1 MGKRKEIPFEKYNF
15 KRNTYKVTDLPYQ
28 MGNSEMGGLVN
39 LSGLGFQKLY
49 FSDVWDTERSR
60 MFLPGPLVFHQHIND
75 NSLANSNFT
84 NELALKE
91 GILNTHVKFQDQG
104 EYTSEIFFSKNNRH
118 LLCIRIHPN
127 KISASGWKLKLPID
141 RFEIKSI
148 NNGLNGVCKDVDLY
162 SKISW
167 AISINTKFSPG
178 NDQDI
183 ILEPEK
189 GQPIEIFY
197 SVTTQFDGEDYI
209 NQSINNVLQQ
219 KGFDILKKELATDSE
234 NEYKNMASVILPD
247 GEYAKWFYRSIFA
260 LFNTSGA
267 EHFLPAE
274 LQFSKPSP
282 HWNGHPFTYGQGG
295 WGIFAFTFLG
305 AFDKAEN
312 MAKWHYKPEVLR
324 ENVQRIFPDKGE
336 IDVYF
341 KDEYKG
347 KHHYID
353 EGEKNALSFGHELSA
368 DGYNLPIS
376 HTLGKYTMHWDWQ
389 MHLNSFAASFFHLLG
404 KYKGDN
410 EFLKNYTYPALKG
423 TAELWRLLLNWD
435 SKRKFWYLPP
445 LLSVS
450 ENLLE
455 KSVLDAIIGAQ
466 WNLKTAA
473 VYARRLNLDISL
485 AEKWEEIA
493 SNIFIPQNNE
503 NYLEYLDDDENREG
517 GGYFGIRAPMAM
529 AFPYLELT
537 DEVDKDKARKTLD
550 KAWKRNNE
558 GHGMITYVANWFA
571 LTESYLGFKEQA
583 FKMANFVMKN
593 IDPSGAAICE
603 AYEYEDN
610 DNKKGPWVPKFPY
623 YLTGYSA
630 FICSSISLLIQS
642 CNNKIKVFP
651 GLPQEWK
658 DVEFYD
664 LPIEGGFTVSAKMR
678 NGEVEWIEAYKN
690 RELVLRTEENKNLV
704 IINSNEIKIAD

>member
-1 MGKRKEIPFEKYNF
+1 
-15 KRNTYKVTDLPYQ
+15 
-28 MGNSEMGGLVN
+28 
-39 LSGLGFQKLY
+39 
-49 FSDVWDTERSR
+49 
-60 MFLPGPLVFHQHIND
+60 
-75 NSLANSNFT
+75 
-84 NELALKE
+84 
-91 GILNTHVKFQDQG
+91 
-104 EYTSEIFFSKNNRH
+104 
-118 LLCIRIHPN
+118 
-127 KISASGWKLKLPID
+127 
-141 RFEIKSI
+141 
-148 NNGLNGVCKDVDLY
+148 
-162 SKISW
+162 
-167 AISINTKFSPG
+167 
-178 NDQDI
+178 
-183 ILEPEK
+183 
-189 GQPIEIFY
+189 
-197 SVTTQFDGEDYI
+197 
-209 NQSINNVLQQ
+209 
-219 KGFDILKKELATDSE
+219 
-234 NEYKNMASVILPD
+234 
-247 GEYAKWFYRSIFA
+247 
-260 LFNTSGA
+260 
-267 EHFLPAE
+267 
-274 LQFSKPSP
+274 
-282 HWNGHPFTYGQGG
+282 
-295 WGIFAFTFLG
+295 
-305 AFDKAEN
+305 
-312 MAKWHYKPEVLR
+312 
-324 ENVQRIFPDKGE
+324 
-336 IDVYF
+336 
-341 KDEYKG
+341 
-347 KHHYID
+347 
-353 EGEKNALSFGHELSA
+353 
-368 DGYNLPIS
+368 
-376 HTLGKYTMHWDWQ
+376 MHWDWQ

-610 DNKKGPWVPKFPY
+610 DNKKGPWGSQV
-623 YLTGYSA
+623 
-630 FICSSISLLIQS
+630 SLLSYRLQCLYLFLNI
-642 CNNKIKVFP
+642 
-651 GLPQEWK
+651 L
-658 DVEFYD
+658 
-664 LPIEGGFTVSAKMR
+664 
-678 NGEVEWIEAYKN
+678 AYS
-690 RELVLRTEENKNLV
+690 VLQQ
-704 IINSNEIKIAD
+704 